1 MSCVR
6 MSQQSALAHSHLGTT
21 IDLDGETM
29 DVRAEVGL
37 LTRNVV
43 FRGSENEGWD
53 DVIEACPNGFDTGKT
68 AFFLSSIV
76 R

>member
-1 MSCVR
+1 
-6 MSQQSALAHSHLGTT
+6 
-21 IDLDGETM
+21 M

-37 LTRNVV
+37 LTRNIV

-68 AFFLSSIV
+68 AFFLASIV